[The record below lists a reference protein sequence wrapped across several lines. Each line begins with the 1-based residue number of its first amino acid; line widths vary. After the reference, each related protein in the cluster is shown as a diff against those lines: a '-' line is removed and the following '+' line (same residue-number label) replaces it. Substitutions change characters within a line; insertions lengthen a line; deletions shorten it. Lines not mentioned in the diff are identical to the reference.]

1 MPLLNILT
9 NPGNFRFYAGGRG
22 HVSQTNFF
30 GQLSIP
36 YGKDTIGGGNSNQP
50 YIQTTIPGPNQ
61 FTGYVGNPGG
71 MDEVL
76 RGGSNH
82 NLIAAND
89 VKRIEDW
96 YNDTKFG
103 GGQRFLTKQKQLSR
117 QRNLRVTGTLPLDSL
132 YRFDN
137 TLAQITANQT
147 GYLHLLKQGGIP
159 LPDAALEYSRLYKV
173 LSDEGQNKLVYLYKD
188 KISNTSTRIE
198 NAAAAGLFGI
208 APGTNLVLQSYPG
221 GPGPGIG
228 STIIPRT
235 SFTPSQYKDF
245 PSNVLTFNQKNIAQI
260 GTLSGGFENSPYK
273 VYKGE
278 GIFNVEN
285 FISFISGKGSPTQN
299 FNLQD
304 PTNYINFNRYKTYK
318 EADSG
323 RRGLVRKSYVIGSH
337 QEGQPT
343 TKSPGTDQLSL
354 QPLYNSSKGVL
365 DTVPEDSIKFYISVL
380 NNNDPQNETFIHFRA
395 YLTNISDNF
404 SSDFSDFRYTGRGE
418 KFYVYQGFNRSISF
432 NLNIVALSK
441 VELLPLYKKLNYLVS
456 LTAPDYE
463 PTSGAMR
470 GNIIKLTIGD
480 YLNQVPGLLNSIN
493 LTIPE
498 DASFDLARDLNG
510 DIDTTTKQLPMLIGA
525 QIQFTPIHS
534 FTPQRVG
541 NNYVNNPVT
550 GSMNAP
556 FISLGNNNEGYY
568 STPSQTENIPV
579 RSSILDPITLSGVQR
594 SSPIAPI

>member
-50 YIQTTIPGPNQ
+50 YIRTPIPGPNQ

-76 RGGSNH
+76 RGGSRR
-82 NLIAAND
+82 NLIAAQD
-89 VKRIEDW
+89 VSRIKQWFE
-96 YNDTKFG
+96 DTKFPG
-103 GGQRFLTKQKQLSR
+103 SQIFLSKQRQLSR

-137 TLAQITANQT
+137 TLAQIAANQT
-147 GYLHLLKQGGIP
+147 GYLHLLKQGGAP
-159 LPDAALEYSRLYKV
+159 LPDAVLEYARLYKV
-173 LSDEGQNKLVYLYKD
+173 LSDGDQNKLVYLYKD
-188 KISNTSTRIE
+188 KISNTATRIE

-221 GPGPGIG
+221 GPGPGNTNG
-228 STIIPRT
+228 FGLTVIPRT

-245 PSNVLTFNQKNIAQI
+245 PSNVLTFDQKNLAQV
-260 GTLSGGFENSPYK
+260 GTPNGYK
-273 VYKGE
+273 VYQGG
-278 GIFNVEN
+278 GISEIKDFRTL
-285 FISFISGKGSPTQN
+285 ILGKGNTSQN
-299 FNLQD
+299 KSLAD
-304 PTNYINFNRYKTYK
+304 PTNYINFNRYKTYQ

-323 RRGLVRKSYVIGSH
+323 QRGLVRKSYVIGSY
-337 QEGQPT
+337 QEGQPA
-343 TKSPGTDQLSL
+343 TKSPGADLLSL
-354 QPLYNSSKGVL
+354 QPLYNSSTGVKE
-365 DTVPEDSIKFYISVL
+365 TVPNDYINFYISVL

-432 NLNIVALSK
+432 NLDIVALSK

-510 DIDTTTKQLPMLIGA
+510 GIDTTTKQLPMLIGA

-534 FTPQRVG
+534 FIPQRVG

-568 STPSQTENIPV
+568 STPAQIENIPV
-579 RSSILDPITLSGVQR
+579 RSSILDPITRSGVQL

>member
-22 HVSQTNFF
+22 HVSTATTF

-50 YIQTTIPGPNQ
+50 YIRTPIPGPNQ

-76 RGGSNH
+76 RGGSRR
-82 NLIAAND
+82 NLIAAQD
-89 VKRIEDW
+89 VSRIKQLFE
-96 YNDTKFG
+96 DTKFP
-103 GGQRFLTKQKQLSR
+103 GGQIFISKQKQLSR

-132 YRFDN
+132 YTPN
-137 TLAQITANQT
+137 STLAQIAANQT
-147 GYLHLLKQGGIP
+147 GYLHLLKQGGTP
-159 LPDAALEYSRLYKV
+159 LPDAALEYSRVYKV

-188 KISNTSTRIE
+188 KMSNTATRVE
-198 NAAAAGLFGI
+198 NVAAAGLFGI
-208 APGTNLVLQSYPG
+208 APGSNLVIQSYPG
-221 GPGPGIG
+221 GPGPGNTNG
-228 STIIPRT
+228 FGLTIIPRV

-245 PSNVLTFNQKNIAQI
+245 PSNVLTFDQKNIAQI

-273 VYKGE
+273 VYQGE
-278 GIFNVEN
+278 NIFNIED
-285 FISFISGKGSPTQN
+285 FRRLIAGKGSSTQN
-299 FNLQD
+299 ASLAD
-304 PTNYINFNRYKTYK
+304 PTNYVDFNRYKTYQ

-323 RRGLVRKSYVIGSH
+323 QRGLVRKSYVIGSY
-337 QEGQPT
+337 QEGQPA
-343 TKSPGTDQLSL
+343 TKSPGADQLSL
-354 QPLYNSSKGVL
+354 QPLYTSSNGVS
-365 DTVPEDSIKFYISVL
+365 DSVTQDYIKFYISVL
-380 NNNDPQNETFIHFRA
+380 NNNNPTDETFIHFRA

-418 KFYVYQGFNRSISF
+418 KFYVYQGFNRNISF
-432 NLNIVALSK
+432 NLDIVALSK
-441 VELLPLYKKLNYLVS
+441 VELLPLYRKLNYLVS

-470 GNIIKLTIGD
+470 GNIVKMTIGD
-480 YLNQVPGLLNSIN
+480 YLNQVPGLITSVN

-498 DASFDLARDLNG
+498 DASFDIARDLDG
-510 DIDTTTKQLPMLIGA
+510 DVDLTTKQLPMLISA

-534 FTPQRVG
+534 FIPQRVG
-541 NNYVNNPVT
+541 DNYINNPIQ

-556 FISLGNNNEGYY
+556 FISLGDNNDGYY
-568 STPSQTENIPV
+568 PTSTST
-579 RSSILDPITLSGVQR
+579 
-594 SSPIAPI
+594 

>member
-1 MPLLNILT
+1 MPLFNILT
-9 NPGNFRFYAGGRG
+9 NPGNFKFYAGGRG

-50 YIQTTIPGPNQ
+50 YIRTPIPGPNQ

-71 MDEVL
+71 MDELL

-82 NLIAAND
+82 NLIAAQD
-89 VKRIEDW
+89 VSRIKQWFE
-96 YNDTKFG
+96 DTKFPG
-103 GGQRFLTKQKQLSR
+103 SQIFLSKQKQLSR

-228 STIIPRT
+228 LTIIPRT

-245 PSNVLTFNQKNIAQI
+245 PSNVLTFNQKNIAEI
-260 GTLSGGFENSPYK
+260 GTLSGEFENSPYK

-304 PTNYINFNRYKTYK
+304 PTNYINFNRYTEQGAKYQN
-318 EADSG
+318 ADSG
-323 RRGLVRKSYVIGSH
+323 RRGLIRKSYVIGSF
-337 QEGQPT
+337 QSGS
-343 TKSPGTDQLSL
+343 KAIDSPGADQLSL
-354 QPLYNSSKGVL
+354 QPLYTSSNGVS
-365 DTVPEDSIKFYISVL
+365 DSVTQDYIKFYISVL

-418 KFYVYQGFNRSISF
+418 KFYVYQGFNRNISF
-432 NLNIVALSK
+432 NLDIVALSK
-441 VELLPLYKKLNYLVS
+441 VELLPLYRKLNYLVS

-470 GNIIKLTIGD
+470 GNIVKMTIGD
-480 YLNQVPGLLNSIN
+480 YLNQVPGLITSVNLN
-493 LTIPE
+493 IPE
-498 DASFDLARDLNG
+498 DASFDTARDLVGNV
-510 DIDTTTKQLPMLIGA
+510 DLTTKQLPMLISA

-534 FTPQRVG
+534 FIPQRVG
-541 NNYVNNPVT
+541 DNYINNPIQ

-556 FISLGNNNEGYY
+556 FISLGDNNDGYY
-568 STPSQTENIPV
+568 PTEIQLQQSLQSNFFPSI
-579 RSSILDPITLSGVQR
+579 IT
-594 SSPIAPI
+594 

>member
-1 MPLLNILT
+1 
-9 NPGNFRFYAGGRG
+9 
-22 HVSQTNFF
+22 
-30 GQLSIP
+30 
-36 YGKDTIGGGNSNQP
+36 
-50 YIQTTIPGPNQ
+50 
-61 FTGYVGNPGG
+61 
-71 MDEVL
+71 MDELL

-82 NLIAAND
+82 NLIAAQD
-89 VKRIEDW
+89 VSRIKQWFE
-96 YNDTKFG
+96 DTKFPG
-103 GGQRFLTKQKQLSR
+103 AQIFLSKQKQLSR

-228 STIIPRT
+228 LTIIPRT

-245 PSNVLTFNQKNIAQI
+245 PSNVLTFNQKNIAEI
-260 GTLSGGFENSPYK
+260 GTLSGEFENSPYK

-304 PTNYINFNRYKTYK
+304 PTNYINFNRYTEQGAKYQN
-318 EADSG
+318 ADSG
-323 RRGLVRKSYVIGSH
+323 RRGLIRKSYVIGSH
-337 QEGQPT
+337 QENL
-343 TKSPGTDQLSL
+343 KAIDSPGADKLSL
-354 QPLYNSSKGVL
+354 QPLYNSYTGVKE
-365 DTVPEDSIKFYISVL
+365 TVPNDYINFYISAL

-432 NLNIVALSK
+432 NLDIVALSK

-510 DIDTTTKQLPMLIGA
+510 GIDTTTKQLPMLIGA

-534 FTPQRVG
+534 FIPQRVG

-568 STPSQTENIPV
+568 STPAQIENIPV
-579 RSSILDPITLSGVQR
+579 RSSILDPITSGVQR

>member
-36 YGKDTIGGGNSNQP
+36 YGKDMFGGGNSNQP

-61 FTGYVGNPGG
+61 FIGYVGNPGG

-76 RGGSNH
+76 RGGERR
-82 NLIAAND
+82 NLIATQD

-96 YNDTKFG
+96 FKDTKFG
-103 GGQRFLTKQKQLSR
+103 GGQRFLDKQKQLSR
-117 QRNLRVTGTLPLDSL
+117 QRNLRVTGTLPLDYL

-137 TLAQITANQT
+137 TLAQIEANKT
-147 GYLHLLKQGGIP
+147 GYLHLLKQGGAP
-159 LPDAALEYSRLYKV
+159 LPDAILEYSRLYKV
-173 LSDEGQNKLVYLYKD
+173 LSDNVLNSGDGGQNKLVYLYKD
-188 KISNTSTRIE
+188 KISNTSTLIE

-221 GPGPGIG
+221 GPGPGNING
-228 STIIPRT
+228 FGLTIIPRT

-245 PSNVLTFNQKNIAQI
+245 PSNVLTFDQKNLAQV
-260 GTLSGGFENSPYK
+260 GTPNGYK
-273 VYKGE
+273 VYKGG
-278 GIFNVEN
+278 GISEIKDFRKL
-285 FISFISGKGSPTQN
+285 IADKGNTTQN
-299 FNLQD
+299 KSLAD
-304 PTNYINFNRYKTYK
+304 PTNYIDFNRYTAQGAKYQN
-318 EADSG
+318 ADSG
-323 RRGLVRKSYVIGSH
+323 QRGLVRKSYVIGSH
-337 QEGQPT
+337 QEDL
-343 TKSPGTDQLSL
+343 KAIDSPGADKLSL
-354 QPLYNSSKGVL
+354 QPLYNSSTGVKE
-365 DTVPEDSIKFYISVL
+365 TVPNDYINFYISAL

-418 KFYVYQGFNRSISF
+418 KFYVYQGFNRDMSF
-432 NLNIVALSK
+432 NLDIVALSK
-441 VELLPLYKKLNYLVS
+441 VELLPLYRKLNYLVS
-456 LTAPDYE
+456 LTAPDYD
-463 PTSGAMR
+463 TSGAMR

-480 YLNQVPGLLNSIN
+480 YLNQVPGLLKSIN

-498 DASFDLARDLNG
+498 DASFDLARDLDG

-534 FTPQRVG
+534 FIPQRVG
-541 NNYVNNPVT
+541 DGYVNNPEA

-568 STPSQTENIPV
+568 STPI
-579 RSSILDPITLSGVQR
+579 
-594 SSPIAPI
+594 

>member
-50 YIQTTIPGPNQ
+50 YIRTPIPGPNQ

-76 RGGSNH
+76 RGGSRR
-82 NLIAAND
+82 NLIAAQD
-89 VKRIEDW
+89 VSRIKQWFE
-96 YNDTKFG
+96 DTKFPG
-103 GGQRFLTKQKQLSR
+103 SQIFLSKQKQLSR
-117 QRNLRVTGTLPLDSL
+117 QRNLRVTGTLPLDSI
-132 YRFDN
+132 YRPEN
-137 TLAQITANQT
+137 TLAQIAANQT
-147 GYLHLLKQGGIP
+147 GYLHLLKQGGAP
-159 LPDAALEYSRLYKV
+159 LPDAVLEYARLYKV
-173 LSDEGQNKLVYLYKD
+173 LSDTVLNSGDGGQNKLVYLYKD
-188 KISNTSTRIE
+188 KISNTATRID
-198 NAAAAGLFGI
+198 NAAAASLFGI

-221 GPGPGIG
+221 GPGPGNTNG
-228 STIIPRT
+228 FGLTVIPRT

-245 PSNVLTFNQKNIAQI
+245 PSNVLTFDQKNLAQV
-260 GTLSGGFENSPYK
+260 GTPNGYK
-273 VYKGE
+273 VYQGG
-278 GIFNVEN
+278 GISEIKDFRTL
-285 FISFISGKGSPTQN
+285 ILGKGNTSQN
-299 FNLQD
+299 KSLAD
-304 PTNYINFNRYKTYK
+304 PTNYINFNRYKTYQ

-323 RRGLVRKSYVIGSH
+323 QRGLVRKSYVIGSY
-337 QEGQPT
+337 QEGQANGKISPE
-343 TKSPGTDQLSL
+343 KSPGADLLSL
-354 QPLYNSSKGVL
+354 QPLYTSSNGTL
-365 DTVPEDSIKFYISVL
+365 ESVPSDYIKFYISVL
-380 NNNDPQNETFIHFRA
+380 NNNNPQDETFIHFRA

-418 KFYVYQGFNRSISF
+418 KFYVYQGFNRDISF
-432 NLNIVALSK
+432 NLDIVALSK
-441 VELLPLYKKLNYLVS
+441 VELLPLYRKLNYLVS

-480 YLNQVPGLLNSIN
+480 YLNQVPGLLKSIN
-493 LTIPE
+493 LSIPE
-498 DASFDLARDLNG
+498 DASFDLARDLDG
-510 DIDTTTKQLPMLIGA
+510 GVDTTTKQLPMLIGA

-534 FTPQRVG
+534 FIPQRVG
-541 NNYVNNPVT
+541 DRYVNNPVT

-568 STPSQTENIPV
+568 YTP
-579 RSSILDPITLSGVQR
+579 L
-594 SSPIAPI
+594 